1 MLNIILMGPPGAG
14 KGTQSELIVKKY
26 GIPHISTGDMF
37 RAAISN
43 GTELGKEAKSYMD
56 KGQLV
61 PDIVTVGIIRDR
73 ISMSD
78 CREGFLLDGF
88 PRTLPQAEALDNLM
102 EEMSSNL
109 DAVLNISVPLDRLID
124 RLTGR
129 RMCRNC
135 GTIYHLLYNAPE
147 VENVCDACGGELYQ
161 RDDDKEETVKSRLE
175 VYEAQ
180 TAPLIEYYEQKGI
193 LHTING
199 DLPINEVTTQLGE
212 ALGQN
217 WS

>member
-1 MLNIILMGPPGAG
+1 
-14 KGTQSELIVKKY
+14 
-26 GIPHISTGDMF
+26 
-37 RAAISN
+37 
-43 GTELGKEAKSYMD
+43 MD